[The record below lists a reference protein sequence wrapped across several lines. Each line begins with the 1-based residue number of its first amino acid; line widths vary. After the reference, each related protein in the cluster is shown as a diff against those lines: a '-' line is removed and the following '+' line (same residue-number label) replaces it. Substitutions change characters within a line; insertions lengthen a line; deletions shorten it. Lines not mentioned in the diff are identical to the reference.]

1 MSAMASTLHSIGIET
16 LHTLIRAVLV
26 LLPVILLTAIYTWME
41 RRQAALMQDRIGPT
55 RADLT
60 IGKTKLTLWGLLHV
74 AADGL
79 KFVFKE
85 DVVPSRVHRVLF
97 ALAPILSLAPVVIVF
112 VVVPFGPGLITGQW
126 DRVVTDAQLA
136 AALGDGSA
144 FRLQGARLEIG
155 LLLVFAFS
163 GLGVFGAAL
172 AGFGSNNKWSL
183 LGGLRASAQMVSY
196 EVTLGLT
203 VVGALLIYGTLEPM
217 AIVQAQGASVWRW
230 GLVVQPL
237 GFLLFL
243 VAAIAETKRTPFDIP
258 EGESEIIGFHLE
270 YSGMRWGIFF
280 LGEYMELVLLG
291 ALVTTV
297 FLGGWQLP
305 GLHANGF
312 PALGIT
318 LPHLAVVA
326 IQVATFWGKVIL
338 LGLLQIAIRWTL
350 PRLRYD
356 QLMRLGW
363 QYLLPASLAN
373 VVITAIVLVA
383 LKR

>member
-1 MSAMASTLHSIGIET
+1 
-16 LHTLIRAVLV
+16 
-26 LLPVILLTAIYTWME
+26 ME

-55 RADLT
+55 RADVT
-60 IGKTKLTLWGLLHV
+60 IGQTKFTLWGILHI

-85 DVVPSRVHRVLF
+85 DILPSRVHRLLF
-97 ALAPILSLAPVVIVF
+97 GLAPILALAPVVIIF
-112 VVVPFGPGLITGQW
+112 VVVPFGPGLMTGQW

-136 AALGDGSA
+136 AAMADGSA
-144 FRLQGARLEIG
+144 FRLQGAHVEIG

-183 LGGLRASAQMVSY
+183 LGGLRASAQMISY

-203 VVGALLIYGTLEPM
+203 VIGALLIYGTLEPM
-217 AIVQAQGASVWRW
+217 AIVQAQSASVWKW
-230 GLVVQPL
+230 GIVVQPV
-237 GFLLFL
+237 GCLLFL

-280 LGEYMELVLLG
+280 LGEYMELVLVG

-297 FLGGWQLP
+297 FLGGWQFP
-305 GLHANGF
+305 GLHADGF
-312 PALGIT
+312 SALGWK

-326 IQVATFWGKVIL
+326 IQMLTFWGKVIL
-338 LGLLQIAIRWTL
+338 VGVLQIAIRWTL

-373 VVITAIVLVA
+373 VVITAMVLVA
-383 LKR
+383 MKR